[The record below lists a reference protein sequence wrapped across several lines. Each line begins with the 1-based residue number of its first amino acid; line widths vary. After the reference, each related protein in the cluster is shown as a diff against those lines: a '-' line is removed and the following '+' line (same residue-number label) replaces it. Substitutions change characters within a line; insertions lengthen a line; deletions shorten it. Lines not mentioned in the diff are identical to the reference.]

1 MVRKILGLRAARD
14 RFRKNSILRAL
25 LAALTTFSSAL
36 SLVFKTIPRSLVV
49 ETVSIIWVLGRLWDG
64 RV

>member
-14 RFRKNSILRAL
+14 RFKKNNILRVL
-25 LAALTTFSSAL
+25 LTALTTFSSAL

-49 ETVSIIWVLGRLWDG
+49 EAVSITWVLGRLWDG